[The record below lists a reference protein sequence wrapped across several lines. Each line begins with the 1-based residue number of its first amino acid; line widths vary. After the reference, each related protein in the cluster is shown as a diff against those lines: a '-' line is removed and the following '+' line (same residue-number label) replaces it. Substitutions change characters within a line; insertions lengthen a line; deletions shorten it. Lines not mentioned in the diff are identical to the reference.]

1 MDYCT
6 MLQRIGS
13 GSRRAHSYDLSL
25 THCYDQRYRS
35 PGWRP
40 FPLQSKQRG
49 DKRQRMPYALCFYL
63 YLLVAGVVG
72 VVIAVWLSPLGLLV
86 NIVFAV
92 AAAYLTI
99 IIGRRVLGRKQL

>member
-1 MDYCT
+1 
-6 MLQRIGS
+6 
-13 GSRRAHSYDLSL
+13 
-25 THCYDQRYRS
+25 
-35 PGWRP
+35 
-40 FPLQSKQRG
+40 
-49 DKRQRMPYALCFYL
+49 MPYALCFYL
-63 YLLVAGVVG
+63 YLLVAGVVV